1 MQEDCYNYRT
11 MDNNALEILLRKIV
25 REETEPIKQDIHGIK
40 GEQQKQ
46 GQDIHGIKQDFQG
59 LKQDVQEL
67 TQNVQG
73 LTQDVQGLKGE
84 QQKQGK
90 DLQLIKKQN
99 RKMQKN
105 QDAILAFLN
114 KEDMT
119 LHKKVARIE
128 RHLNLAPIGN

>member
-1 MQEDCYNYRT
+1 MQEDCYNHRT

-25 REETEPIKQDIHGIK
+25 REETEPIR
-40 GEQQKQ
+40 
-46 GQDIHGIKQDFQG
+46 QDIHGIKQDFQG
-59 LKQDVQEL
+59 L
-67 TQNVQG
+67 TQNVKG

-90 DLQLIKKQN
+90 DLQFIKKQN

-128 RHLNLAPIGN
+128 RHLNLAPLGN